1 MRWQPGTGP
10 GARRRRVL
18 SRFRRGLIA
27 FATRDVRLRRMA
39 INYLFARFLAPG
51 TLCCIPFAD
60 HSIFV
65 DPRDDRIAYTLLTG
79 RHWHRDDLDA
89 TIALARAHGR
99 LPDGGVFVD
108 VGANIGTMTIYAL
121 LSGTFERAI
130 AVEPDPGNLD
140 ILRRNLE
147 ANGLTEKVTVIEA
160 AASSAPGEMTLH
172 RDAKNLGAHSLEPG
186 FIMTPSESRHVRVDT
201 LDNLVAEAGLA
212 KDRVS
217 FVKIDVEGH
226 EHDVLQGMVG
236 LLRAGPVVMLEAT
249 FDVSSARAARSDW
262 SCVIGP
268 FSDRYR
274 TCANVA
280 QRDPGT
286 GLPVTEALERF
297 RPTAMQHDLVIL

>member
-10 GARRRRVL
+10 GARRRRTMN
-18 SRFRRGLIA
+18 RFKRGLIA
-27 FATRDVRLRRMA
+27 LATRDVRLRRLA
-39 INYLFARFLAPG
+39 INYLFTRYLAPG
-51 TLCCIPFAD
+51 TLCCIPFQD
-60 HSIFV
+60 HTIFV

-79 RHWHRDDLDA
+79 RPWHRGDLDA
-89 TIALARAHGR
+89 TIALARAHDR

-108 VGANIGTMTIYAL
+108 VGANIGTMTLYAL
-121 LSGTFERAI
+121 LSGTFDRAV

-147 ANGLTEKVTVIEA
+147 VNGLTEKVTVIAA
-160 AASSAPGEMTLH
+160 AASSAPGQMTLH

-186 FIMTPSESRHVRVDT
+186 FIMTPGETRNVRVDT
-201 LDNLVAEAGLA
+201 LDNLIAEAGLA
-212 KDRVS
+212 EDNVS

-226 EHDVLQGMVG
+226 EHEVLQGMAA
-236 LLRAGPVVMLEAT
+236 LLMAGPVVMLEAT
-249 FDVSSARAARSDW
+249 FDVSNSDAASSDW
-262 SCVIGP
+262 SSVISP

-286 GLPVTEALERF
+286 GLPVTETLDRF
-297 RPTAMQHDLVIL
+297 RPTAIQHDLVIL